1 MKIYD
6 SAYWD
11 VDRIDGYK
19 FGKGNNGIVY
29 IDFGA
34 EVEIGDVEGVE

>member
-11 VDRIDGYK
+11 VDVIVGYK
-19 FGKGNNGIVY
+19 VGIVNNGRVDSNIY
-29 IDFGA
+29 S
-34 EVEIGDVEGVE
+34 ELESGDGEGV

>member
-11 VDRIDGYK
+11 VDLIVGYK
-19 FGKGNNGIVY
+19 VGIVNNGIEDSN
-29 IDFGA
+29 IDS
-34 EVEIGDVEGVE
+34 EVESGDVEGV